1 MPSSSALP
9 QNSLRASSQ
18 AMASPNGSATA
29 VATSAMRS
37 DSSTA
42 VHSSGVRL
50 NIRGTAPAMPGG
62 GVQHRHHE
70 VGLIRKVKPYFS
82 KIAFAAVERRK
93 PRYRAA
99 SGLVVTVSATG

>member
-1 MPSSSALP
+1 
-9 QNSLRASSQ
+9 LRASSQ

-29 VATSAMRS
+29 VATSAIRS

-50 NIRGTAPAMPGG
+50 NIRGSASGTPGDR
-62 GVQHRHHE
+62 VQQRHHE

-82 KIAFAAVERRK
+82 KMLFAAFERSNS
-93 PRYRAA
+93 RYLAV
-99 SGLVVTVSATG
+99 SGLAVAVKATG